1 MFKKL
6 SSLFSGKRDPR
17 GHTIYVV
24 CDRCGETLKTRIDK
38 ANDLSIQYG
47 GRQGHDTYF
56 CRKVLI
62 GDGPCFQRIEV
73 ELTFDQNKN
82 LIDKEITGGRFIS
95 QEEYQQA
102 AE

>member
-6 SSLFSGKRDPR
+6 SSLFSSKRDPH
-17 GHTIYVV
+17 GHDVYVV
-24 CDRCGETLKTRIDK
+24 CDRCGEKLKTRINK

-47 GRQGHDTYF
+47 DRQGKDTYF

-82 LIDKEITGGRFIS
+82 LIERKITGGSFIS
-95 QEEYQQA
+95 QEEYRQD